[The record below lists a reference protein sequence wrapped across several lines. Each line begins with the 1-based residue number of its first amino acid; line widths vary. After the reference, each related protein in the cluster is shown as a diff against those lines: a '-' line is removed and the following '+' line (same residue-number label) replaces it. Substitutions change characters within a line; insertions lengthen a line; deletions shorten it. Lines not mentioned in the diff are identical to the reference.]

1 MIVSALLM
9 SIDFGFISE
18 KFDSIVDNIL
28 TTVLLVGIAMFF
40 FLRFLINPF
49 NWIRFCKWLLE
60 NIKSLTKPPPV
71 PPKNKY
77 TRQIYNF
84 LN

>member
-40 FLRFLINPF
+40 FSQVSN
-49 NWIRFCKWLLE
+49 
-60 NIKSLTKPPPV
+60 
-71 PPKNKY
+71 
-77 TRQIYNF
+77 
-84 LN
+84 